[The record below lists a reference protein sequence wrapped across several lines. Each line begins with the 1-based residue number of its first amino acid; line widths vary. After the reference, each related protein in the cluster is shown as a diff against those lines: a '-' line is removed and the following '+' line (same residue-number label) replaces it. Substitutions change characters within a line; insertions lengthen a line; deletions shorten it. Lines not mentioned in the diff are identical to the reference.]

1 MDRERHDG
9 STIVESAGVAAG
21 GLEKVSGPLATL
33 CPTVEAVESR

>member
-21 GLEKVSGPLATL
+21 GSKKHPGLLATL
-33 CPTVEAVESR
+33 CPTVEVVEPR